1 MGRVGQV
8 IYFTHHQHLAEIAK
22 AVRPEARVHELAA

>member
-8 IYFTHHQHLAEIAK
+8 IYFAHHQHLAKPAK
-22 AVRPEARVHELAA
+22 AVCPEARVHELAA

>member
-8 IYFTHHQHLAEIAK
+8 ICFTHHQHLVELAK
-22 AVRPEARVHELAA
+22 AVCPEATVHELAA

>member
-8 IYFTHHQHLAEIAK
+8 VDFTHHQHLAELAK
-22 AVRPEARVHELAA
+22 AVCPEARVHDLAA